1 MGISNFKFIKLK
13 NKAKVIKSFN
23 DIQKHLSKQYEDVL
37 DKSQLKFLTSF
48 IEFVCCLVEEA
59 YSKKSPENK
68 KVSKRDEVLNHI
80 TKFLNIKLT
89 EDEKRTIIDIIED
102 LHSSGRIKKVSC
114 LTKTFYIISSFF
126 LKKE

>member
-23 DIQKHLSKQYEDVL
+23 DIQNHLSKQYEDVL